1 MIDFQFINQKKIS
14 LKGSEAWIEKII
26 TYESKKLGEITF
38 VFCDDA
44 YLLEK
49 NIKFLSHN
57 SLTDVITFDYC
68 ENNNINGDVFIS
80 IDRVKE
86 NANEFKE
93 TFLNIISFKNQT
105 IIEEIE
111 DIFFSFLTRFKYE
124 NLSSNNSNSFFVI
137 NLCCPVSRIVSS

>member
-1 MIDFQFINQKKIS
+1 MIDFQFVNQQKIS

-38 VFCDDA
+38 IFCDDD
-44 YLLEK
+44 YLLETS
-49 NIKFLSHN
+49 NFLIMIH
-57 SLTDVITFDYC
+57 LQIITFDYC

-93 TFLNIISFKNQT
+93 TFLNELHRVMAHGLLHLLGYKDKNQK
-105 IIEEIE
+105 EA
-111 DIFFSFLTRFKYE
+111 DIMRFKE
-124 NLSSNNSNSFFVI
+124 NFYLSI
-137 NLCCPVSRIVSS
+137 K

>member
-1 MIDFQFINQKKIS
+1 MIDFQFVNQQKIS

-26 TYESKKLGEITF
+26 TYENKKLGEITF
-38 VFCDDA
+38 IFCDDD

-93 TFLNIISFKNQT
+93 TFLNELHRVMAHGLLHLLGYKDKNQK
-105 IIEEIE
+105 EA
-111 DIFFSFLTRFKYE
+111 DIMRSKE
-124 NLSSNNSNSFFVI
+124 NFYLSI
-137 NLCCPVSRIVSS
+137 K

>member
-38 VFCDDA
+38 IFCNDD

-49 NIKFLSHN
+49 NIKFLNHD

-93 TFLNIISFKNQT
+93 TFLNELHRVMAHGLLHLLGYKDKNQK
-105 IIEEIE
+105 EA
-111 DIFFSFLTRFKYE
+111 DIMRSKE
-124 NLSSNNSNSFFVI
+124 NFYLSI
-137 NLCCPVSRIVSS
+137 K

>member
-1 MIDFQFINQKKIS
+1 MIDFQFVNQKKIS
-14 LKGSEAWIEKII
+14 LIGSEAWIKKII
-26 TYESKKLGEITF
+26 TYESKKIGEITF
-38 VFCDDA
+38 IFCDDA

-68 ENNNINGDVFIS
+68 ENNNINGDIFIS

-93 TFLNIISFKNQT
+93 TFLNELHRVMAHGLLHLLGYKDKNQK
-105 IIEEIE
+105 EA
-111 DIFFSFLTRFKYE
+111 DIMRSKE
-124 NLSSNNSNSFFVI
+124 NFYLSI
-137 NLCCPVSRIVSS
+137 K

>member
-93 TFLNIISFKNQT
+93 TFLNELHRVMAHGLLHLLGYKDKNQK
-105 IIEEIE
+105 EA
-111 DIFFSFLTRFKYE
+111 DIMRSKE
-124 NLSSNNSNSFFVI
+124 NFYLSI
-137 NLCCPVSRIVSS
+137 K

>member
-1 MIDFQFINQKKIS
+1 MIDFQFVNQKKIS
-14 LKGSEAWIEKII
+14 LIGSEAWIKKII
-26 TYESKKLGEITF
+26 TYESKKIGEITF
-38 VFCDDA
+38 IFCDDA

-93 TFLNIISFKNQT
+93 TFLNELHRVMAHGLLHLLGYKDKNQK
-105 IIEEIE
+105 EA
-111 DIFFSFLTRFKYE
+111 DIMRSKE
-124 NLSSNNSNSFFVI
+124 NFYLSI
-137 NLCCPVSRIVSS
+137 K